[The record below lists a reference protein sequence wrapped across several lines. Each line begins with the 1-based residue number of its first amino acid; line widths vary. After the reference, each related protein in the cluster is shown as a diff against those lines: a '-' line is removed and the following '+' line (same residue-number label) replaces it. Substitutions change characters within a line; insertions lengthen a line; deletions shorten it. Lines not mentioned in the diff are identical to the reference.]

1 MPKTKRKIH
10 LEQAREA
17 KKLKLSQ
24 KEATIPDEPPE
35 DELPEEP
42 TIPVPP
48 APPASSNSTET
59 QPLLDDEKMKDY
71 VEKWTSS
78 LSRDNLKSLAM
89 TLHYALVVLNG
100 VKQTDAANQ
109 IANLIL
115 RNERTVREWKYSFF
129 QHEGSFPDSQQGK
142 YQRQGQICK

>member
-1 MPKTKRKIH
+1 M
-10 LEQAREA
+10 
-17 KKLKLSQ
+17 SQ
-24 KEATIPDEPPE
+24 KEATIPDEP
-35 DELPEEP
+35 PEEP

-89 TLHYALVVLNG
+89 KLHYALVVLNG

-109 IANLIL
+109 IANLI
-115 RNERTVREWKYSFF
+115 
-129 QHEGSFPDSQQGK
+129 
-142 YQRQGQICK
+142 

>member
-71 VEKWTSS
+71 QC
-78 LSRDNLKSLAM
+78 N
-89 TLHYALVVLNG
+89 
-100 VKQTDAANQ
+100 NQ
-109 IANLIL
+109 
-115 RNERTVREWKYSFF
+115 RE
-129 QHEGSFPDSQQGK
+129 
-142 YQRQGQICK
+142 